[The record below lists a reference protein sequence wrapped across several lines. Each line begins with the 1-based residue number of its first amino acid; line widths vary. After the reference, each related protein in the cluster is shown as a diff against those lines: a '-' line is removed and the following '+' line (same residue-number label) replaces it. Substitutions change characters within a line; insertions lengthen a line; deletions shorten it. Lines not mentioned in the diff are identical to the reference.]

1 VFFFFFFVFLLAQKK
16 KKKKRGKER
25 KEKEKDSQKIEAN
38 KSKIR
43 TKATVKYFLQ
53 QSTHLFQVRLF
64 SLSLSLSLS
73 PSLSVGALFIVGAP
87 RQNDQISGIP
97 PQFQSF
103 FFSLCVSPNSTEFK
117 SLS

>member
-1 VFFFFFFVFLLAQKK
+1 LFSYWLKKKK

-25 KEKEKDSQKIEAN
+25 KEKEKDNQKIEAN

-64 SLSLSLSLS
+64 SLSLSLS

-103 FFSLCVSPNSTEFK
+103 FFSLCVSPNSTELK